1 MLTLH
6 QSFYSMSISRRTRN
20 SLSSLSD
27 EDVQRLAT
35 HSSTVE
41 SSVTS
46 SPQPAVS
53 DSSSTPASS
62 PPLSAATSSTQLL
75 ASSFCTTRLAQ
86 QHQTAPQPTTPSAS
100 DLLRAPSSLL
110 LNSSVVRPPSSLP
123 LPYVPPN
130 TWPRASF
137 VYVPSSMAFA
147 PGVSTSGSSQVM
159 QQSFSPPP
167 SLFTFQPSSA
177 VQPVSQ
183 APILPQSAVRAPHN
197 SADNGHGFIGY
208 PKGQN
213 VERAL
218 GPRCPCVLC
227 IPIHIIYSY
236 QYRVI
241 LGLSHFSLTGT
252 VSTSPNLAEEGA
264 RSATIITRPSG
275 SCFS

>member
-1 MLTLH
+1 
-6 QSFYSMSISRRTRN
+6 MSISRRTRN

-27 EDVQRLAT
+27 QDVQRLAT

-41 SSVTS
+41 LSVTS

-53 DSSSTPASS
+53 DSSSPPASS

-86 QHQTAPQPTTPSAS
+86 QLQTAPRPTTPSAS

-137 VYVPSSMAFA
+137 AYVPSSMAFA

-159 QQSFSPPP
+159 LQSLSPPP
-167 SLFTFQPSSA
+167 SLFFQPSSA

-197 SADNGHGFIGY
+197 SADNAFGRFPSDLRY
-208 PKGQN
+208 PAVFDPASVITAN
-213 VERAL
+213 VVPSSISSL
-218 GPRCPCVLC
+218 GPTSSR
-227 IPIHIIYSY
+227 S
-236 QYRVI
+236 
-241 LGLSHFSLTGT
+241 
-252 VSTSPNLAEEGA
+252 STADFASF
-264 RSATIITRPSG
+264 RPAQSRNA
-275 SCFS
+275 